1 MKETQIR
8 HHKQKS
14 AFETNRRAPLLSR
27 GQGVGTGPRPGP
39 GVPGQGRKARPH
51 PGLLR
56 HCGERRKWEK
66 GEMSPGL

>member
-14 AFETNRRAPLLSR
+14 AFETNRRALLLSR

-39 GVPGQGRKARPH
+39 RGAQSGQEGQAPPWTTASLRGEEGNGRRGK
-51 PGLLR
+51 
-56 HCGERRKWEK
+56 
-66 GEMSPGL
+66 